1 MSRSYPR
8 LVVEADGGS
17 RGNPGVAGYGALVR
31 DPGAGRLLAE
41 RAEPL
46 GRASNNVA
54 EYRGVIA
61 GIEAANAI
69 DPAADLTVRMDSKLV
84 VEQLSGRWKIKHED
98 MKTLAAQARSL
109 LGERT
114 GSVRFEWIPR
124 AQNKAADKLS
134 NDGMDGRTIVR
145 DHWRDGSDDR
155 PDEAE
160 QPDAGDP
167 PATSSTA
174 PAADAPPA
182 RRAPVR
188 VLLVRHGVTDLTTQ
202 WRIDGRGGADPRL
215 SDEGLDQADRAA
227 GAVASFVSAPVRV
240 VTSQLRRAMQ
250 TGAAIADRLGVTPV
264 ADPAWDEQDF
274 GDWDGR
280 SLADLRAQHPD
291 ELTALRNDRHWSGH
305 GGESHEQ
312 VLVRVRAALADLL
325 VGAQPGETIV
335 IVSHR
340 RPMMAV
346 VELVLGVDLPHAWQL
361 AAAPAS
367 LTGLEFPAGGPPTR
381 GLVSFA
387 NDTHHLRHPS
397 ALSGGRSE

>member
-1 MSRSYPR
+1 MT
-8 LVVEADGGS
+8 VVAT
-17 RGNPGVAGYGALVR
+17 
-31 DPGAGRLLAE
+31 
-41 RAEPL
+41 
-46 GRASNNVA
+46 ASNPRFTVSRVDIDRPGPTYTLDTLRDLHAQRPDA
-54 EYRGVIA
+54 ELFFITG
-61 GIEAANAI
+61 
-69 DPAADLTVRMDSKLV
+69 ADALAQILSWKG
-84 VEQLSGRWKIKHED
+84 VEQLWD
-98 MKTLAAQARSL
+98 LAQ
-109 LGERT
+109 
-114 GSVRFEWIPR
+114 FI
-124 AQNKAADKLS
+124 
-134 NDGMDGRTIVR
+134 
-145 DHWRDGSDDR
+145 
-155 PDEAE
+155 
-160 QPDAGDP
+160 
-167 PATSSTA
+167 
-174 PAADAPPA
+174 
-182 RRAPVR
+182 
-188 VLLVRHGVTDLTTQ
+188 GVT
-202 WRIDGRGGADPRL
+202 RPGHRL

-325 VGAQPGETIV
+325 DGAQPGETIV

-367 LTGLEFPAGGPPTR
+367 LTGLEFPADGPPTR

-397 ALSGGRSE
+397 AVSGGRAE